1 MCVCVGV
8 RDGCV
13 LATLDPVLSAFFV
26 TSGELRRQDN
36 RKLSKGKL
44 PKNVEMRR
52 EKKKETL
59 FEQQPRMS
67 GSHDLSHLHTATYS
81 YSVRMCR
88 ERKNP

>member
-1 MCVCVGV
+1 MICDWNERVSACLGETVPVSVHVCVVV

-26 TSGELRRQDN
+26 TSGELSRQDN

-52 EKKKETL
+52 EKKKERL
-59 FEQQPRMS
+59 FRQQPRI
-67 GSHDLSHLHTATYS
+67 
-81 YSVRMCR
+81 
-88 ERKNP
+88 ERQS